1 MPFMIAHGASV
12 VIVRDGKRKK
22 INANTGADFT
32 EEEIASVNANA
43 PGSLRKPVNEGFGE
57 SAATEGSDEKPK
69 KGGKKPKAETEGAKS
84 KAKKPEDED
93 DDEDI

>member
-69 KGGKKPKAETEGAKS
+69 KAKKPKAETDGAKS